1 MFIVHYVTLLRAWQP
16 HFTSYLLPLQDRI
29 IERLKQLA
37 GPLIDLP
44 PREETVRKF
53 SNHCRLWVGNLPLD
67 IKEDDVKELFKPFG
81 EYDEVYFDKNK
92 GFAFVRM
99 VSRECP
105 AKLLGILLK

>member
-1 MFIVHYVTLLRAWQP
+1 MSWP
-16 HFTSYLLPLQDRI
+16 HFKSCFYHLQDRI
-29 IERLKQLA
+29 LERLKQLA
-37 GPLIDLP
+37 GPLLDLP

-81 EYDEVYFDKNK
+81 EFDEVYFDKNK

-99 VSRECP
+99 VSTESATVVLSVRC
-105 AKLLGILLK
+105 

>member
-1 MFIVHYVTLLRAWQP
+1 MLA
-16 HFTSYLLPLQDRI
+16 YLGCIFKMCLFLLQDRI
-29 IERLKQLA
+29 LERLKQLA

-81 EYDEVYFDKNK
+81 EFDEVYFDKNK

-99 VSRECP
+99 VSTTE
-105 AKLLGILLK
+105 

>member
-1 MFIVHYVTLLRAWQP
+1 MLIVMLSVLLRMWLWFGRNKYFSP
-16 HFTSYLLPLQDRI
+16 CFPPQDRI

-67 IKEDDVKELFKPFG
+67 IKEDDVRELFKPFG

-99 VSRECP
+99 VSVQEV
-105 AKLLGILLK
+105 LF

>member
-1 MFIVHYVTLLRAWQP
+1 M
-16 HFTSYLLPLQDRI
+16 QDRI

-44 PREETVRKF
+44 PREEAVRKF

-67 IKEDDVKELFKPFG
+67 IKEDDVRELFKPFG

-99 VSRECP
+99 VSVWEEFLFYSDTVFERYVDTTSEQYLCRL
-105 AKLLGILLK
+105 KSLLI

>member
-1 MFIVHYVTLLRAWQP
+1 MLHCCWRGSRISHHV
-16 HFTSYLLPLQDRI
+16 SYLLQDRI

-99 VSRECP
+99 VSIEALPCYWSYFRNRE
-105 AKLLGILLK
+105 L